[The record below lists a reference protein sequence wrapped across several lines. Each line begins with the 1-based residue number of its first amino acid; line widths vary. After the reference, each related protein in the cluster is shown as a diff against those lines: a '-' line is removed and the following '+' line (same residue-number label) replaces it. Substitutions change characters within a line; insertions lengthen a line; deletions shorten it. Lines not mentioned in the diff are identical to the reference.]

1 MLLYAGTDYHSVF
14 AFAAYCL
21 MTVVYL
27 GLGSNLGDRK
37 HNLLKAVDA
46 LQALDGLSH
55 VRLSQIIETAPVG
68 GPQQGDYLNAVVECH
83 CSVNAIQLLG
93 HVQIIEQQL
102 KRQRPGK
109 NHPRTIDIDI
119 LLFGDESHTSDA
131 LTIPHPR
138 MHQREFV
145 MRPLAEFLPEY
156 CANAT
161 ANI

>member
-1 MLLYAGTDYHSVF
+1 
-14 AFAAYCL
+14 

-37 HNLLKAVDA
+37 QNLLKAVDA
-46 LQALDGLSH
+46 LQELDGLSH
-55 VRLSQIIETAPVG
+55 VRLSQIIETVPVG

-83 CSVNAIQLLG
+83 CSVNAIQLFG
-93 HVQIIEQQL
+93 QVQIIEQQL
-102 KRQRPGK
+102 RRQRLGK

>member
-1 MLLYAGTDYHSVF
+1 
-14 AFAAYCL
+14 

-37 HNLLKAVDA
+37 QNLLKAVDA
-46 LQALDGLSH
+46 LQSLDCLSH
-55 VRLSQIIETAPVG
+55 VRHSHIIETAPVG
-68 GPQQGDYLNAVVECH
+68 GPQQGDYLNAVIECH
-83 CSVNAIQLLG
+83 CSVAAIELLG
-93 HVQIIEQQL
+93 QVQIVEQQL

-119 LLFGDESHTSDA
+119 LLFGDESHASDE

-145 MRPLAEFLPEY
+145 MHPLAEFLPEY

>member
-1 MLLYAGTDYHSVF
+1 
-14 AFAAYCL
+14 

-37 HNLLKAVDA
+37 QNLLKAVDA

-83 CSVNAIQLLG
+83 CSVNVIQLLEQ
-93 HVQIIEQQL
+93 VQIIEQQL
-102 KRQRPGK
+102 RRQRLGK

>member
-1 MLLYAGTDYHSVF
+1 
-14 AFAAYCL
+14 

-37 HNLLKAVDA
+37 QNLLKAVDA
-46 LQALDGLSH
+46 LQELDGLSH
-55 VRLSQIIETAPVG
+55 VRLSQIIETVPVG

-83 CSVNAIQLLG
+83 CSVNAIQLFG
-93 HVQIIEQQL
+93 QVQIIEQQL
-102 KRQRPGK
+102 RRQRLGK

-119 LLFGDESHTSDA
+119 LLFGDESHASHE

-145 MRPLAEFLPEY
+145 MRPLADFLPEY

>member
-1 MLLYAGTDYHSVF
+1 
-14 AFAAYCL
+14 

-37 HNLLKAVDA
+37 QNLLKAVDA

-83 CSVNAIQLLG
+83 CSVNAIQLLEY
-93 HVQIIEQQL
+93 VQIIERQL
-102 KRQRPGK
+102 KRERSGK
-109 NHPRTIDIDI
+109 NHPRTIDVDI

>member
-1 MLLYAGTDYHSVF
+1 
-14 AFAAYCL
+14 

-83 CSVNAIQLLG
+83 CSVNAIQLFEQ
-93 HVQIIEQQL
+93 VQIIEQQL
-102 KRQRPGK
+102 RRQRLGK

>member
-1 MLLYAGTDYHSVF
+1 
-14 AFAAYCL
+14 

-37 HNLLKAVDA
+37 QNLLKAVGA
-46 LQALDGLSH
+46 LQELDGVSH

-83 CSVNAIQLLG
+83 CSVVAIQLLRQ
-93 HVQIIEQQL
+93 VQIIEQQL
-102 KRQRPGK
+102 KRQRSGK

-119 LLFGDESHTSDA
+119 LLFGDESHASHE

>member
-1 MLLYAGTDYHSVF
+1 
-14 AFAAYCL
+14 

-37 HNLLKAVDA
+37 QNLLKAVDA

-83 CSVNAIQLLG
+83 CSVNATQLLE

-119 LLFGDESHTSDA
+119 LLFGDERHASHE

>member
-1 MLLYAGTDYHSVF
+1 MLLYAGAYSHSVF

-37 HNLLKAVDA
+37 QNLLKAVDA
-46 LQALDGLSH
+46 LQALDCLSH

-68 GPQQGDYLNAVVECH
+68 GPQQSDYLNAVVECH
-83 CSVNAIQLLG
+83 CSVSAIHLLEQ
-93 HVQIIEQQL
+93 VQIIERQL
-102 KRQRPGK
+102 KRERLGR
-109 NHPRTIDIDI
+109 NHPRTIDVDI
-119 LLFGDESHTSDA
+119 LLFGDESHNSDA
-131 LTIPHPR
+131 LTVPHPR

-145 MRPLAEFLPEY
+145 MRSLAEFLPEY

>member
-1 MLLYAGTDYHSVF
+1 
-14 AFAAYCL
+14 

-37 HNLLKAVDA
+37 QNLLKAVGA
-46 LQALDGLSH
+46 LQELDGLSH

-83 CSVNAIQLLG
+83 CSVEALQLLRQ
-93 HVQIIEQQL
+93 VQIIEQQL
-102 KRQRPGK
+102 KRQRSGK

-119 LLFGDESHTSDA
+119 LLFGDESHASHE

>member
-1 MLLYAGTDYHSVF
+1 
-14 AFAAYCL
+14 

-37 HNLLKAVDA
+37 QNLLKAVDA
-46 LQALDGLSH
+46 LQALDCLSH

-68 GPQQGDYLNAVVECH
+68 GPQQSDYLNAVVECH
-83 CSVNAIQLLG
+83 CSVSAIHLLEQ
-93 HVQIIEQQL
+93 VQIIERQL
-102 KRQRPGK
+102 KRERLGR
-109 NHPRTIDIDI
+109 NHPRTIDVDI
-119 LLFGDESHTSDA
+119 LLFGDESHNSDA
-131 LTIPHPR
+131 LTVPHPR

-145 MRPLAEFLPEY
+145 MRSLAEFLPEY

>member
-1 MLLYAGTDYHSVF
+1 MLLYVGADYHSVF

-37 HNLLKAVDA
+37 QNLLKAVDA
-46 LQALDGLSH
+46 LQALDCLSH
-55 VRLSQIIETAPVG
+55 VRLSQIIETAPAG
-68 GPQQGDYLNAVVECH
+68 GPQQADYLNAVVECH
-83 CSVNAIQLLG
+83 CSVSAIHLLEQ
-93 HVQIIEQQL
+93 VQIIELQL
-102 KRQRPGK
+102 KRQRLGR
-109 NHPRTIDIDI
+109 NHPRTIDVDI

-131 LTIPHPR
+131 LTVPHPR
-138 MHQREFV
+138 MHQRKFV

>member
-1 MLLYAGTDYHSVF
+1 
-14 AFAAYCL
+14 

-37 HNLLKAVDA
+37 QNLLKAVGA
-46 LQALDGLSH
+46 LQELDGLSH

-83 CSVNAIQLLG
+83 CSVEAIQLLRQ
-93 HVQIIEQQL
+93 VQIIEQQL
-102 KRQRPGK
+102 KRQRSGK

-119 LLFGDESHTSDA
+119 LLFGDESHASHE

>member
-1 MLLYAGTDYHSVF
+1 
-14 AFAAYCL
+14 

-27 GLGSNLGDRK
+27 GLGSNLGDREQ
-37 HNLLKAVDA
+37 NLLKAVDA
-46 LQALDGLSH
+46 LQALDCLSH

-68 GPQQGDYLNAVVECH
+68 GPQQSDYLNAVVECY
-83 CSVNAIQLLG
+83 CSVSAIHLLEQ
-93 HVQIIEQQL
+93 VQIIERQL
-102 KRQRPGK
+102 KRQRLGR
-109 NHPRTIDIDI
+109 NHPRTIDVDI

-131 LTIPHPR
+131 LTVPHPR

-145 MRPLAEFLPEY
+145 MHPLAEFLPEY

>member
-1 MLLYAGTDYHSVF
+1 
-14 AFAAYCL
+14 

-119 LLFGDESHTSDA
+119 LLFGDESHASHE

>member
-1 MLLYAGTDYHSVF
+1 MLLYAGADYHSVF

-37 HNLLKAVDA
+37 LNLLKAVDA
-46 LQALDGLSH
+46 LQALDCLSH

-83 CSVNAIQLLG
+83 CSVSAIHLLEQ
-93 HVQIIEQQL
+93 VQIIERQL
-102 KRQRPGK
+102 KRQRLGK
-109 NHPRTIDIDI
+109 NHPRTIDVDI

-131 LTIPHPR
+131 LTVPHPR

-145 MRPLAEFLPEY
+145 MRPLADFLPEY

>member
-1 MLLYAGTDYHSVF
+1 
-14 AFAAYCL
+14 

-37 HNLLKAVDA
+37 QNLLKAVDA
-46 LQALDGLSH
+46 LQSLGGLNR

-68 GPQQGDYLNAVVECH
+68 GPQQGDYLNAVAECH
-83 CSVNAIQLLG
+83 CSVDAIKLLEQ
-93 HVQIIEQQL
+93 VQIIEQQL
-102 KRQRPGK
+102 KRQRLGK

-119 LLFGDESHTSDA
+119 LLFGDESHTSDE

-161 ANI
+161 TNV

>member
-1 MLLYAGTDYHSVF
+1 
-14 AFAAYCL
+14 

-37 HNLLKAVDA
+37 QNLLKAVYA
-46 LQALDGLSH
+46 LQALDCLSH

-68 GPQQGDYLNAVVECH
+68 GPQQSDYLNAVVECH
-83 CSVNAIQLLG
+83 CSVSAIHLLEQ
-93 HVQIIEQQL
+93 VQIIERQL
-102 KRQRPGK
+102 KRERLGR
-109 NHPRTIDIDI
+109 NYPRTIDVDI
-119 LLFGDESHTSDA
+119 LLFGDESHNSDA
-131 LTIPHPR
+131 LTVPHPR

-145 MRPLAEFLPEY
+145 MRSLAEFLPEY

>member
-1 MLLYAGTDYHSVF
+1 
-14 AFAAYCL
+14 

-83 CSVNAIQLLG
+83 CSVNAIQLLEQ
-93 HVQIIEQQL
+93 VQIIEQQL
-102 KRQRPGK
+102 RRQRLGK

-119 LLFGDESHTSDA
+119 LLFGDESHASHE

-145 MRPLAEFLPEY
+145 MRPLADFLPEY

>member
-1 MLLYAGTDYHSVF
+1 
-14 AFAAYCL
+14 

-37 HNLLKAVDA
+37 QNLLKAVDA
-46 LQALDGLSH
+46 LPALDGLSH

-83 CSVNAIQLLG
+83 CSVNAIQLLEY
-93 HVQIIEQQL
+93 VQIIERQL
-102 KRQRPGK
+102 KRQRSGK
-109 NHPRTIDIDI
+109 NHPRTIDVDI

>member
-27 GLGSNLGDRK
+27 GLGSNLGDRQ

-83 CSVNAIQLLG
+83 CSVNAMQLLEQ
-93 HVQIIEQQL
+93 VQIIERQL

-109 NHPRTIDIDI
+109 NYPRTIDVDI

>member
-1 MLLYAGTDYHSVF
+1 
-14 AFAAYCL
+14 

-37 HNLLKAVDA
+37 QNLLKAVDA
-46 LQALDGLSH
+46 LQSLDCLSH

-68 GPQQGDYLNAVVECH
+68 GPQQSDYLNAVVECH
-83 CSVNAIQLLG
+83 CSVSAIHLLEQ
-93 HVQIIEQQL
+93 VQIIERQL
-102 KRQRPGK
+102 KRERLGR
-109 NHPRTIDIDI
+109 NHPRTIDVDI
-119 LLFGDESHTSDA
+119 LLFGDESHNSDA
-131 LTIPHPR
+131 LTVPHPR

-145 MRPLAEFLPEY
+145 MRSLAEFLPEY